1 MTDPVVIG
9 DCTLYCGD
17 ALDVLP
23 TLPAVSAVITDPPY
37 GIALTSHGHWFR
49 RAKPVAGDAN
59 LKLAR
64 HVYRWCRSSRTP
76 LAMFYSPFRPLRA
89 KWRTVL
95 VWNKGGHVG
104 IGGDHKTCWKRD
116 FELIGVAFNHPLNGK
131 RDSAVLQVPALL
143 PPPSGHVAE
152 KPARLVRYLIEK
164 LTQPGDTVL
173 DPFAGS
179 FTTAVA
185 CVQTG
190 RKFVGCELDESYFAV
205 GVRRVEEAWGKHG
218 LFAGA

>member
-89 KWRTVL
+89 KW
-95 VWNKGGHVG
+95 
-104 IGGDHKTCWKRD
+104 
-116 FELIGVAFNHPLNGK
+116 FNHPLNGK